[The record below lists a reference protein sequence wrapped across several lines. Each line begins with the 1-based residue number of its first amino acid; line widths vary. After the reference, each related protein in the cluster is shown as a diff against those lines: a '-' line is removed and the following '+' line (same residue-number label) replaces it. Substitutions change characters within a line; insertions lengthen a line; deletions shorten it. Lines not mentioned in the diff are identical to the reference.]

1 MNKNRTF
8 LLALAGIFSAV
19 VFVATFI
26 IRVPAPTGYINLG
39 DGVILFTAVW
49 LGGYA
54 VIPATVGSTLADLLS
69 FPLYAPATLVI
80 KSLMALTAVG
90 VLRFTKGKLV
100 GRVVAF
106 IMAEALMIVGYFLY
120 DTLVYGFGG
129 AVANVAGNGVQ
140 AVAGI
145 VLGWALSMIPRP
157 AMRGR
162 G

>member
-19 VFVATFI
+19 VFLATFI
-26 IRVPAPTGYINLG
+26 IRIPAPTGYINLG
-39 DGVILFTAVW
+39 DGVILLTAVW

-54 VIPATVGSTLADLLS
+54 VIPAAAGSALADLLS
-69 FPLYAPATLVI
+69 FPLYAPGTLVI
-80 KSLMALTAVG
+80 KSLMALTAAG
-90 VLRFTKGKLV
+90 LLRVTKKKRL
-100 GRVVAF
+100 GRLASF
-106 IMAEALMIVGYFLY
+106 IAAEAVMIAGYFIY